1 MSISVPVSVPVSVP
15 DSGADSVTQRKE
27 RIRRGPQRKTFS
39 RKKHIG
45 TTEHTEDPE
54 KGEKQKL

>member
-1 MSISVPVSVPVSVP
+1 MSISVP
-15 DSGADSVTQRKE
+15 DSGADFVTQRTQ